1 MLYAILHSSNHISDN
16 SLLFVV
22 TQKWHI
28 SHPKLEFA
36 KLKKKLIRWKNQV
49 YGTETRECA
58 NMVELSYVN
67 LKTLWMKV
75 GPNVCVNDII
85 IKW

>member
-1 MLYAILHSSNHISDN
+1 MTHFPPKIGICK
-16 SLLFVV
+16 
-22 TQKWHI
+22 TQEK
-28 SHPKLEFA
+28 A
-36 KLKKKLIRWKNQV
+36 NQMKNQA